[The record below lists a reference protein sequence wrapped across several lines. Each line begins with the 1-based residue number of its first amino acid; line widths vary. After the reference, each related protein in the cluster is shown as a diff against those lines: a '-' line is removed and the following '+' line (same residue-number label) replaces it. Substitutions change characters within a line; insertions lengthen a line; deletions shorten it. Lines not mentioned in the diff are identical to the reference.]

1 MTWRKD
7 WWEFRPG
14 CKSQLRLRAELSSQM
29 DEERNDW
36 EMVTIITIDLKIHS
50 REVSGQTSG
59 CAVLCKQV
67 ELQPSRA
74 VFWQMTL
81 PAVGRSKM
89 DRCQT
94 WLEKKS
100 KNWGRNKVQKPVLCY
115 LMCARK
121 DISPKHCVLFSS
133 MFVQKVGPEGLGASF
148 PVRCISEA
156 ERHSI
161 RPSSRSCF
169 ILYFVI
175 MFKTV
180 YI

>member
-1 MTWRKD
+1 
-7 WWEFRPG
+7 
-14 CKSQLRLRAELSSQM
+14 
-29 DEERNDW
+29 
-36 EMVTIITIDLKIHS
+36 MVTIITIDLKIHS

-100 KNWGRNKVQKPVLCY
+100 KN
-115 LMCARK
+115 
-121 DISPKHCVLFSS
+121 
-133 MFVQKVGPEGLGASF
+133 
-148 PVRCISEA
+148 
-156 ERHSI
+156 
-161 RPSSRSCF
+161 
-169 ILYFVI
+169 
-175 MFKTV
+175 
-180 YI
+180 